1 MPRILLLSVFCFFLF
16 GCEEEG
22 GGLIERE
29 TDSSPSSSS
38 ENSESGGDSSDSG
51 NDGSTTSGV
60 FNIKPYLDASVST
73 DSMEGIWVAIGIGQD
88 IVEQQEDDGEKTEFT
103 RKRNVIQFFTVTSS
117 GDGYRTSICTTDA
130 SNGSVTLDG
139 DSLSISG
146 FGSGTLKD
154 NKYAETVLK
163 NKIVE
168 AEGSIDQ
175 DFSFKLAKI
184 KDATSDFGSLN
195 LNIDGTETTN
205 NFDCFIRDEYEV
217 FGYLTEI
224 RSTGETSLFV
234 EHSRSVDSTYDVSS
248 IYIQGGGISTYFD
261 TEDGHDVR
269 YEFNEF
275 EPYSIMLT
283 ISGGSSDPQAMTG
296 TMQIAF

>member
-1 MPRILLLSVFCFFLF
+1 MLRILFLSIFCFFLF

-29 TDSSPSSSS
+29 TDSSSIGES
-38 ENSESGGDSSDSG
+38 NS
-51 NDGSTTSGV
+51 NL
-60 FNIKPYLDASVST
+60 FNISPYLDASVST

-88 IVEQQEDDGEKTEFT
+88 HIVEQQEDDGEKTEFI
-103 RKRNVIQFFTVTSS
+103 RKRKVIQFFTVTSS
-117 GDGYRTSICTTDA
+117 GDSYRTSICNTDT
-130 SNGSVTLDG
+130 SNGSVALDG

-168 AEGSIDQ
+168 PEGSIDQ

-184 KDATSDFGSLN
+184 KDATSDFGSLK
-195 LNIDGTETTN
+195 LNIDGTETTT

-224 RSTGETSLFV
+224 RSTGETSLTI

-261 TEDGHDVR
+261 TEDGHDAL

-283 ISGGSSDPQAMTG
+283 ISGGSSDRQAMTG
-296 TMQIAF
+296 TMQISL